1 MSWRCL
7 LGLGRRSFEHLEA
20 LMGIRQRHSLH
31 FVEATQYNMHPPLG
45 TWFQEPCKHRGLRLG
60 QLTYPVIL
68 TTATALAAKQRA
80 KAGRTCKLRT
90 RRVRLAAEGFPQ
102 SVPGQSRTFFGVGC
116 MLQGDPPQKKYTRE
130 GHEPFWKKGDR
141 PGSCFSYLQAHIFWM
156 FVFMP
161 WWWLSNCHDWI
172 SRGCFFPQL
181 TVLTFASNW
190 RMKTGNVQML
200 MLKFAPPCHGR
211 KKCGYIT
218 LFKNMQYSMI

>member
-1 MSWRCL
+1 M
-7 LGLGRRSFEHLEA
+7 GRRSFEHLEA

-141 PGSCFSYLQAHIFWM
+141 PGSCFPICRPTF
-156 FVFMP
+156 F
-161 WWWLSNCHDWI
+161 
-172 SRGCFFPQL
+172 GCLF
-181 TVLTFASNW
+181 S
-190 RMKTGNVQML
+190 
-200 MLKFAPPCHGR
+200 CHGGG
-211 KKCGYIT
+211 CPT
-218 LFKNMQYSMI
+218 VMIGSPEVVFFLS